1 MAPKA
6 NKIAFVFLKLA
17 VSSVLLYIVIA
28 KTGLKQVLE
37 TLTSMKPAAFVAA
50 IFLYIL
56 AQWFSTLRWR
66 LLLPGG
72 IGLGKLFS
80 LYMIGSFFN
89 TFLPGIIGGD
99 AVKGFYLFRATGRG
113 SLALASIF
121 MDRYIGFV
129 VLITICA
136 AAFPFGYV
144 YVKGS
149 PVVWI
154 LPVTILSFVIGSVLF
169 FGLRIG
175 HRIKFLS
182 EFYSYFSLY
191 RNQKGV
197 IRKTVLWS
205 FFVQFSGIL
214 AVYILS
220 LGIGQRVPVLAFLVF
235 LPIIILVS
243 TLPISISGLGV
254 REGAF
259 VVLLGLIGVRP
270 EAAAAISLSWFVTAA
285 AGSLVGLVEYI
296 RYKKE
301 RIDFS
306 GEVQ

>member
-6 NKIAFVFLKLA
+6 NKIVFVFLKLA
-17 VSSVLLYIVIA
+17 VSSVLLYLVIA
-28 KTGLKQVLE
+28 KTGLRQVLE

-136 AAFPFGYV
+136 VAFPFGYV
-144 YVKGS
+144 YLKGS

-154 LPVTILSFVIGSVLF
+154 LPITILSFVIGSVLF
-169 FGLRIG
+169 FVLRIG
-175 HRIKFLS
+175 HRIKFFS
-182 EFYSYFSLY
+182 ELYSYFSLY

-197 IRKTVLWS
+197 IRKAVLWS

-214 AVYILS
+214 AVYILA

-259 VVLLGLIGVRP
+259 VVLLGLTGVRP
-270 EAAAAISLSWFVTAA
+270 EAAAAISLSWFITAA
-285 AGSLVGLVEYI
+285 VGSLVGLVEYI